1 MWNLKIAVIVR
12 YGRLICL
19 LKMVLLDVIN
29 AKKNGSCHT
38 TNKIVGTAKW
48 KGVKSI
54 GTEDISTD
62 QANNSG

>member
-1 MWNLKIAVIVR
+1 MGNVIV
-12 YGRLICL
+12 
-19 LKMVLLDVIN
+19 VDVIN

-38 TNKIVGTAKW
+38 ANKIVSTAKW

-54 GTEDISTD
+54 GTEGISTD

>member
-1 MWNLKIAVIVR
+1 MGNVIV
-12 YGRLICL
+12 
-19 LKMVLLDVIN
+19 VDVIN

-38 TNKIVGTAKW
+38 ANKIVSTAKW